1 MGALL
6 GSCSGNYWSA
16 KWHML
21 QAESAVDKAMT
32 LKDKK
37 VDFKKRIPYY
47 QKACD
52 HFMKVYQTKPD
63 LFTLNR
69 IESAVDACWK
79 SEREAEEETLMA
91 FQEEYVK
98 THPHEQN
105 YGDPGEILS
114 V

>member
-1 MGALL
+1 
-6 GSCSGNYWSA
+6 
-16 KWHML
+16 ML
-21 QAESAVDKAMT
+21 QAESAIDKAGT

-37 VDFKKRIPYY
+37 FDFKTRVPYY
-47 QKACD
+47 QKACG
-52 HFMKVYQTKPD
+52 HFYKAYQLKPA

-79 SEREAEEETLMA
+79 SGEKTEEEALMA
-91 FQEEYVK
+91 FQEEYAK
-98 THPHEQN
+98 AHPHEQD